1 MSISKRPGKKIKV
14 TFLPSTRQVEVLPGA
29 SILEAA
35 VLAGVHVEGGCGGKG
50 LCGKCRVKLHG
61 GAGEYPSQAEHNH
74 LAEEELSAGI
84 ALACQRKLTSDATI
98 EIQAPVIRKHGKG
111 DAGHDYKPARVDSPL
126 EKRYLNIPAPCLSD
140 QVSDLERVAREISE
154 DGELEA
160 DIGVLSE
167 LPMLLRQSDYKITAV
182 LCGRRL
188 MAVEPGDTT
197 DEKYG
202 IAFDVGTTTVVGFL
216 VDLNS
221 GKVLAA
227 GDATNYQ
234 QVFGADV
241 ISRINYTIEHQKGQI
256 LLQKRVM
263 EALEDIVSG
272 LLKKSGISRDRVYE
286 SLFVGNTTMSHL
298 LLGLN
303 TVFIARSPFVPVFR
317 QPLEIRNRDF
327 GLNIHSNGIIRVLPN
342 IAGFVGS
349 DSVAVLLATGVDKQS
364 GVTLI
369 VDIGTN
375 GEIMLAGEGRI
386 LACSTAAGP
395 AFEGACIKCG
405 MRAMEGAIDG
415 VLMDEDIRLDVI
427 GGGPASGI
435 CGSGLLDAVSELLR
449 LNILDREGRISTRDF
464 LEGSVN
470 QKILKRIQEAEHG
483 RDFILT
489 DEPLIEKKRPVRITQ
504 KDIRELQLAKGA
516 ICAGIKVLLG
526 QMEITAGEID
536 QVFLAG
542 AFGNH
547 IKTKSALKIGL
558 LPNIPPDRIN
568 LIGNAAGKGAR
579 MALASK
585 IEARRATELAQR
597 VEHIELSGR
606 NDFQEEFLNAVYF
619 PVPES

>member
-1 MSISKRPGKKIKV
+1 MTGTTI
-14 TFLPSTRQVEVLPGA
+14 F
-29 SILEAA
+29 EAA
-35 VLAGVHVEGGCGGKG
+35 VSAGVHLEGSCGGKG
-50 LCGKCRVKLHG
+50 LCGKCRVKLYG
-61 GAGEYPSQAEHNH
+61 GGDAYPSQAERNH
-74 LAEEELSAGI
+74 LAEKELSAGM

-111 DAGHDYKPARVDSPL
+111 DGAYDYKPLRVDSPL
-126 EKRYLNIPAPCLSD
+126 KKKYLVISPPCLSD
-140 QVSDLERVAREISE
+140 QVSDLERVAREISD

-160 DIGVLSE
+160 DMDMLSE

-188 MAVEPGDTT
+188 MAVEPGDTK
-197 DEKYG
+197 DKKYG

-241 ISRINYTIEHQKGQI
+241 ISRINYTIENQKGKT

-272 LLKKSGISRDRVYE
+272 LLKKSGVLRDKVYE

-298 LLGLN
+298 LLGFD
-303 TVFIARSPFVPVFR
+303 TIFIARSPFVPVFR
-317 QPLEIRNRDF
+317 QPLEIQNKDF
-327 GLNIHSNGIIRVLPN
+327 GLNIHPNGIIRVLPN

-349 DSVAVLLATGVDKQS
+349 DSVAVLLATRIDKQS

-369 VDIGTN
+369 IDIGTN
-375 GEIMLAGEGRI
+375 GEIMLAGGGRI

-405 MRAMEGAIDG
+405 MRAMEGAIES
-415 VLMDEDIRLDVI
+415 VLIDEDIRFDVI

-449 LNILDREGRISTRDF
+449 LNILNREGRISNRDP
-464 LEGSVN
+464 LEGLVN
-470 QKILKRIQEAEHG
+470 QKIINRIQEGEHG
-483 RDFILT
+483 RAFILT
-489 DEPLIEKKRPVRITQ
+489 DENIIETKRPVHITQ

-526 QMEITAGEID
+526 QMEITPDEID

-547 IKTKSALKIGL
+547 IKTKSLLNIGL
-558 LPNIPPDRIN
+558 LPDIPPDRIY

-585 IEARRATELAQR
+585 VEARRATELAQR
-597 VEHIELSGR
+597 VEHIELSDR
-606 NDFQEEFLNAVYF
+606 KDFQEEFLNALYF
-619 PVPES
+619 PTTDYDNTFLPCYLF

>member
-1 MSISKRPGKKIKV
+1 MNTSKRPEKKITA
-14 TFLPSTRQVEVLPGA
+14 TFLPSMKRTE
-29 SILEAA
+29 ILTGGTIFEAA
-35 VLAGVHVEGGCGGKG
+35 VSAGVHLEGSCGGKG
-50 LCGKCRVKLHG
+50 LCGKCRVKLYCG
-61 GAGEYPSQAEHNH
+61 GDAYPSQAEHNH
-74 LAEEELSAGI
+74 LAEKELSAGM
-84 ALACQRKLTSDATI
+84 ALACQRRLTSDATI

-111 DAGHDYKPARVDSPL
+111 DAAHNYKPVSVDSPL
-126 EKRYLNIPAPCLSD
+126 KKRYLTIPAPCLSD
-140 QVSDLERVAREISE
+140 QVSDLERVAREIPE
-154 DGELEA
+154 IGELEA

-167 LPMLLRQSDYKITAV
+167 LPMLLRQSDYRITSV
-182 LCGRRL
+182 LCGSRL
-188 MAVEPGDTT
+188 MAVETGDTT
-197 DEKYG
+197 DKKYG

-241 ISRINYTIEHQKGQI
+241 ISRINYTIENKKGET

-298 LLGLN
+298 LLGLD

-327 GLNIHSNGIIRVLPN
+327 GLNIHSKGIIRVLPN

-349 DSVAVLLATGVDKQS
+349 DSVAVLLATRIDKQS

-375 GEIMLAGEGRI
+375 GEIMLAGGGKI

-405 MRAMEGAIDG
+405 MRAMEGAIEG
-415 VLMDEDIRLDVI
+415 VFIDEDIRLDVI

-449 LNILDREGRISTRDF
+449 LNILDREGRISTRDP
-464 LEGSVN
+464 LEGLVN
-470 QKILKRIQEAEHG
+470 QKILNRIQEGEHG
-483 RDFILT
+483 RAFILT

-547 IKTKSALKIGL
+547 IKTKSAQNIGL
-558 LPNIPPDRIN
+558 LPNIPPDRIH
-568 LIGNAAGKGAR
+568 LIGNAAGEGAR

-585 IEARRATELAQR
+585 VEARRANELAQR

-606 NDFQEEFLNAVYF
+606 NDFQEEFLNGVYF

>member
-1 MSISKRPGKKIKV
+1 MSVSKTPGKKIRV
-14 TFLPSTRQVEVLPGA
+14 TFLPSTRQAEILPGA

-61 GAGEYPSQAEHNH
+61 GGEEYPSQAEYKH

-84 ALACQRKLTSDATI
+84 TLACQRKITSDATI

-111 DAGHDYKPARVDSPL
+111 DVRHDYKPVRVESAL
-126 EKRYLNIPAPCLSD
+126 EKRYLTIPAPCLSD
-140 QVSDLERVAREISE
+140 QDSDLERVAREISE
-154 DGELEA
+154 SVELEA

-167 LPMLLRQSDYKITAV
+167 LPEILRQSDYKITAV
-182 LCGRRL
+182 LCGRCL

-241 ISRINYTIEHQKGQI
+241 ISRINYTIEHQKGQT

-263 EALEDIVSG
+263 EAMEDIISG
-272 LLKKSGISRDRVYE
+272 LLRKLGISRDRVYE
-286 SLFVGNTTMSHL
+286 SLMVGNTTMIHL
-298 LLGLN
+298 LLGLD

-327 GLNIHSNGIIRVLPN
+327 GLNIHSNGVIRVLPN

-349 DSVAVLLATGVDKQS
+349 DSIAVLLATHIDKKV

-375 GEIMLAGEGRI
+375 GEIMLAGKGRI

-405 MRAMEGAIDG
+405 MRAVEGAIEG
-415 VLMDEDIRLDVI
+415 VLIDEDIRLDVI
-427 GGGPASGI
+427 GGGHASGI
-435 CGSGLLDAVSELLR
+435 CGSGLIDAVSEMLR
-449 LNILDREGRISTRDF
+449 LKILDRDGQISTRGL
-464 LEGSVN
+464 LEGLVN
-470 QKILKRIQEAEHG
+470 QKILNRI
-483 RDFILT
+483 RDGDNGKEFILT
-489 DEPLIEKKRPVRITQ
+489 DEHRIEKKSPVRITQ

-526 QMEITAGEID
+526 QMGVEAGEID

-547 IKTKSALKIGL
+547 IKKESALNIGL
-558 LPNIPPDRIN
+558 FPDISLDRIH
-568 LIGNAAGKGAR
+568 LIGNAAGEGAR

-585 IEARRATELAQR
+585 VEARRATELAQI

-606 NDFQEEFLNAVYF
+606 KDFQEEFLNAVYF